1 MNPVDLLRTAL
12 SDRYTVLREIG
23 AGGMATVY
31 LAEDLRHARQVAL
44 KVLRP
49 ELGAVLGVERFL
61 SEIRVT
67 ANLQHPHLLPL
78 FDSGEAGG
86 VLYYVMPYVEGE
98 SLRARLDRERQLP
111 VAEALRIAVA
121 VAAALDYAHRHGVV
135 HRDLKPE
142 NILLHDGQPLVA
154 DFGIALAVSNA
165 GGTRVTQT
173 GLSLG
178 TPHYM
183 SPEQATGDRVIDAR
197 SDVYSLAALLY
208 EMLTGEPPHTG
219 ASVQAI
225 VARVLTETPR
235 SVRVARPAVPE
246 HVDAAIRCALAKLPA
261 DRFATARELAEAL
274 QDPLRRSLP
283 SATQTVEPLSAGR
296 RRTRRQQLAGAA
308 PWLIAALG
316 LLTGIVGM
324 STRPPAPAGAAVP
337 AQFTVPLPSGP
348 AGWPAV
354 SADGTVLVF
363 DYISPAGR
371 GLMLRRMDDAAAR
384 EIVGADGASTPFLSP
399 DGQYVA
405 FNAGGRLNVLPVSGG
420 RPTVIADVPTNGG
433 SWGRDGSIV
442 FAQRHRLWRTAASGG
457 TPQLIAA
464 IDSVAGELFLTPY
477 HLPDGGIIAAIRQ
490 QNNVAV
496 LACIARD
503 GTVRRTDVAGLR
515 PVPLRNGEVAY
526 NTTAGEVRAAPLDS
540 RRCRI
545 TGEPVRLLQDVQTVN
560 HGMGLWSAS
569 AGLTIAALQGGVEQV
584 ELVQVDRS
592 GQATTLLPAASF
604 RMPRI
609 SPDGRRIAVE
619 VRGTDILAAD
629 IWILDRRIGTLA
641 RYTTDGR
648 SSDPLWMP
656 DGGALA
662 WATIRHDTLGY
673 DVVRRRLGSDE
684 PPELLVG
691 GSGDQWPWSWTP
703 DGTTLIYDQRLGGL
717 PLHIMRV
724 EPGSAAGPATVLAAP
739 DRTFR
744 LPRLSPDG
752 RWLAY
757 TSNEA
762 GPTEVYVRPFS
773 GGGLP
778 IRVSSGGGTQP
789 MWSANGRELFYRESR
804 QLMAAEVQPVG
815 DELSIRRRAPLFAD
829 SFSLGGSTN
838 YDVLP
843 DGSGFIML
851 RPVGQERT
859 FTVFANWMP
868 ELERQRGR
876 VPDRERRE

>member
-1 MNPVDLLRTAL
+1 MNPVDQLRTAL
-12 SDRYTVLREIG
+12 SDRYRVLREIG

-31 LAEDLRHARQVAL
+31 LAEDLKHHRQVAL

-121 VAAALDYAHRHGVV
+121 VASALDYAHRHGVV

-235 SVRVARPAVPE
+235 SVRVARPAVPD
-246 HVDAAIRCALAKLPA
+246 HVDAAIHCALAKLPA

-274 QDPLRRSLP
+274 QDPQRRSLP
-283 SATQTVEPLSAGR
+283 SAAQTAEPAEPASAGR
-296 RRTRRQQLAGAA
+296 RRARGQQLAVAA
-308 PWLIAALG
+308 PWVIAALG
-316 LLTGIVGM
+316 LFTGIAGM
-324 STRPPAPAGAAVP
+324 STRGGAPTAAAVP
-337 AQFTVPLPSGP
+337 AQFMVPLPQGP
-348 AGWPAV
+348 SGWPAV
-354 SADGTVLVF
+354 SADGTILVF
-363 DYISPAGR
+363 DYFSPTGR
-371 GLMLRRMDDAAAR
+371 GLMLRRMDDAAAQ

-420 RPTVIADVPTNGG
+420 RPAVIADVPANGG

-457 TPQLIAA
+457 TLELLAA
-464 IDSVAGELFLTPY
+464 VDSTAGELFLTPH
-477 HLPDGGIIAAIRQ
+477 HLPDGGIIAAIMQ

-496 LACIARD
+496 LACIGRN
-503 GTVRRTDVAGLR
+503 GMVRRTDVAGLR
-515 PVPLRNGEVAY
+515 PIPLRNGDVAY
-526 NTTAGEVRAAPLDS
+526 NTAAGEVRSARLDS
-540 RRCRI
+540 RSCRI
-545 TGEPVRLLQDVQTVN
+545 TGEPVRLLQNVQTIN
-560 HGMGLWSAS
+560 HGIGLWSAS
-569 AGLTIAALQGGVEQV
+569 AGLTMAAVQGGVEQV

-592 GQATTLLPAASF
+592 GQATQLLPAASF
-604 RMPRI
+604 RLPRI

-619 VRGTDILAAD
+619 VRRADVLAAD

-648 SSDPLWMP
+648 SSDPLWTP
-656 DGGALA
+656 DGGALT
-662 WATIRHDTLGY
+662 WATILHDTLGY

-703 DGTTLIYDQRLGGL
+703 DGTTLIYDQRLGRAPSCPL
-717 PLHIMRV
+717 PTGPSACRASRRM
-724 EPGSAAGPATVLAAP
+724 AAG
-739 DRTFR
+739 
-744 LPRLSPDG
+744 SPT
-752 RWLAY
+752 R
-757 TSNEA
+757 
-762 GPTEVYVRPFS
+762 
-773 GGGLP
+773 
-778 IRVSSGGGTQP
+778 P
-789 MWSANGRELFYRESR
+789 MWPGPRKCTCGRSAVADCPSACRPAAAASR
-804 QLMAAEVQPVG
+804 CGPRMAVNS
-815 DELSIRRRAPLFAD
+815 SIARAASSWPPRSSPSAM
-829 SFSLGGSTN
+829 S
-838 YDVLP
+838 
-843 DGSGFIML
+843 
-851 RPVGQERT
+851 
-859 FTVFANWMP
+859 
-868 ELERQRGR
+868 
-876 VPDRERRE
+876 

>member
-12 SDRYTVLREIG
+12 SDRYTILREIG

-31 LAEDLRHARQVAL
+31 LAEDLRHARPVAL

-49 ELGAVLGVERFL
+49 ELGAVLGVDRFL

-86 VLYYVMPYVEGE
+86 VLFYVMPYVEGE

-165 GGTRVTQT
+165 GGPRVTQT

-197 SDVYSLAALLY
+197 SDVYSLAAVLY
-208 EMLTGEPPHTG
+208 EMLAGEPPHTG
-219 ASVQAI
+219 TTVQVI
-225 VARVLTETPR
+225 IARVLTETPR
-235 SVRVARPAVPE
+235 SVRLARPAVPE
-246 HVDAAIRCALAKLPA
+246 HVDAAIRCALARLPA
-261 DRFATARELAEAL
+261 DRFATAREMADALQDPQRRSLPAAPVTAEAL
-274 QDPLRRSLP
+274 Q
-283 SATQTVEPLSAGR
+283 AAGR
-296 RRTRRQQLAGAA
+296 RPRRQRLAGAA

-316 LLTGIVGM
+316 LLIGLIGM
-324 STRPPAPAGAAVP
+324 SSRGPAGTATAVP
-337 AQFTVPLPSGP
+337 AHFTVPLTQGP

-363 DYISPAGR
+363 DYIGPTGR
-371 GLMLRRMDDAAAR
+371 GLMLRRMDDATAR
-384 EIVGADGASTPFLSP
+384 EITGADGASTPFLSP

-405 FNAGGRLNVLPVSGG
+405 FNAGGRLHVLPVSGG
-420 RPTVIADVPTNGG
+420 RPTVIADVPTAGG

-442 FAQRHRLWRTAASGG
+442 FAERGRLWRTAASGG
-457 TPQLIAA
+457 TPELIATV
-464 IDSVAGELFLTPY
+464 DSAAGELFLTPS
-477 HLPDGGIIAAIRQ
+477 HLPGGGVIAAILQ
-490 QNNVAV
+490 QSNVAV

-503 GTVRRTDVAGLR
+503 GTVRRTDIAGLR
-515 PVPLRNGEVAY
+515 PVPLLNGEVAY
-526 NTTAGEVRAAPLDS
+526 NTTAGEVRAARLDS

-545 TGEPVRLLQDVQTVN
+545 TGEPVRLLQNVQTVN
-560 HGMGLWSAS
+560 HGVGLWSAS
-569 AGLTIAALQGGVEQV
+569 EGLTLAAIQGGVEQV
-584 ELVQVDRS
+584 EMVQVDRS
-592 GQATTLLPAASF
+592 GQATPLLPAASF
-604 RMPRI
+604 RRPRI

-619 VRGTDILAAD
+619 VRGAGDNAAD

-648 SSDPLWMP
+648 SSDPLWAP
-656 DGGALA
+656 DGGALT

-691 GSGDQWPWSWTP
+691 GSGDQWPLSWSP
-703 DGTTLIYDQRLGGL
+703 DGRTLLYDQRVSGR
-717 PLHIMRV
+717 PIHVMRV
-724 EPGSAAGPATVLAAP
+724 EPGSDAGPRTVLAAP

-762 GPTEVYVRPFS
+762 GPTDVYVRSFAA
-773 GGGLP
+773 GGLP
-778 IRVSSGGGTQP
+778 IRVSSAGGTQP
-789 MWSANGRELFYRESR
+789 TWSADGRELFYREND

-815 DELSIRRRAPLFAD
+815 DELSFRRRGPLLAD
-829 SFSLGGSTN
+829 DYSWGASTN
-838 YDVLP
+838 TTSCRTAAASSCC
-843 DGSGFIML
+843 G
-851 RPVGQERT
+851 RPARS
-859 FTVFANWMP
+859 
-868 ELERQRGR
+868 
-876 VPDRERRE
+876 VPSPSS